1 MSKKQDILVGF
12 QPNKVFR
19 LLKKAGIPRVSKESV
34 GALNKLLTRY
44 ARQIATKAVQYA
56 SESGRDTVRGKD
68 ITQAVRMTGTP
79 AAYEIDQEAPV
90 VHYVWFISL
99 GGTCLLSQSYSGI
112 EFPDTIFSGLLTGIL
127 DLMSEVTGRLI
138 QKFSTDDLTIHI
150 RRISEIT
157 VAVICDSER
166 EEPINELTD
175 LLALRFSDVF
185 SKEITL
191 DVVDTSIFDEFA
203 PVLDALVSSA
213 GLSIPKEKLK
223 VIKTSVS
230 LTDKQLEESVDA
242 TALREEMRRA
252 KDTIQDL
259 GLFKKN
265 DEIETVNSSSV
276 QTMLNEP
283 PDVTEI
289 KAVLKQASQDI
300 RKANGDKLPSVE
312 TELSREGIMQEISK
326 DFSEIITES
335 DLKTI
340 DSMEKEETLKKKETV
355 KPKTAKKSTKKKAV
369 KPKTTKKSTKKK
381 AVKPKTT
388 KKSTKKESSKKGQ
401 RKRTRKK

>member
-1 MSKKQDILVGF
+1 MSKKQGILVGF
-12 QPNKVFR
+12 QTNKVFK
-19 LLKKAGIPRVSKESV
+19 LLKNTGIPRVSKESV
-34 GALNKLLTRY
+34 VALNKLLTRY

-68 ITQAVRMTGTP
+68 ITQAVRMTGTTT
-79 AAYEIDQEAPV
+79 AYEIDQEAPV
-90 VHYVWFISL
+90 VHYVWFISS

-138 QKFSTDDLTIHI
+138 EKLSTGDLTIHI

-166 EEPINELTD
+166 EEPIDELTD

-242 TALREEMRRA
+242 TALREELRRA
-252 KDTIQDL
+252 KDAIQDL

-265 DEIETVNSSSV
+265 EIETVNPSTV
-276 QTMLNEP
+276 KTMFNEP

-300 RKANGDKLPSVE
+300 RIANGSVE
-312 TELSREGIMQEISK
+312 TELSREGIMKEISK

-340 DSMEKEETLKKKETV
+340 DPIEKEETPKKKKAV
-355 KPKTAKKSTKKKAV
+355 KPKPSKKSTKKKAV
-369 KPKTTKKSTKKK
+369 KPKPTKKSTKKK
-381 AVKPKTT
+381 AVKPKPT
-388 KKSTKKESSKKGQ
+388 KKNTKKKSRKTGQ

>member
-1 MSKKQDILVGF
+1 MSKKQSILVGF
-12 QPNKVFR
+12 QANKVFK
-19 LLKKAGIPRVSKESV
+19 LLKNTGIPRVSKESV
-34 GALNKLLTRY
+34 VALNKLLTRY

-56 SESGRDTVRGKD
+56 SESERDTVRGKD
-68 ITQAVRMTGTP
+68 ITQAVRMTGTTV
-79 AAYEIDQEAPV
+79 AYEIDQEAPV
-90 VHYVWFISL
+90 VHYVWFISS

-138 QKFSTDDLTIHI
+138 EKLSTDDLTIHI

-166 EEPINELTD
+166 EEPIDELTD

-252 KDTIQDL
+252 KNTIQDL
-259 GLFKKN
+259 GLFKNEKEN
-265 DEIETVNSSSV
+265 ETVNSSTAN
-276 QTMLNEP
+276 TMFNEP

-300 RKANGDKLPSVE
+300 RKANGDKLTSVE
-312 TELSREGIMQEISK
+312 TELSREGIMKELSK

-340 DSMEKEETLKKKETV
+340 DPIEKEETPKKKKAV
-355 KPKTAKKSTKKKAV
+355 KPKTTKKSTKKKAV

-388 KKSTKKESSKKGQ
+388 KKNTKKKSRKKGQ

>member
-1 MSKKQDILVGF
+1 MSKRQGILVGF
-12 QPNKVFR
+12 QTNKVFK
-19 LLKKAGIPRVSKESV
+19 LLKNTGIPRVSKESV
-34 GALNKLLTRY
+34 VALNKLLTRY

-68 ITQAVRMTGTP
+68 ITQAVRMTGTTT
-79 AAYEIDQEAPV
+79 AYEIDQEAPV
-90 VHYVWFISL
+90 VHYVWFISS

-138 QKFSTDDLTIHI
+138 EKLSTGDLTIHI

-166 EEPINELTD
+166 EEPIDELTD

-230 LTDKQLEESVDA
+230 LTDKQLEETVDA
-242 TALREEMRRA
+242 TALREELRRA
-252 KDTIQDL
+252 KDAIQDL
-259 GLFKKN
+259 GLFKKKN
-265 DEIETVNSSSV
+265 DEIETVNPSTV
-276 QTMLNEP
+276 KTMFNEP

-300 RKANGDKLPSVE
+300 RIANDNETVETVE
-312 TELSREGIMQEISK
+312 TELSRESIMKEISK

-340 DSMEKEETLKKKETV
+340 DPIEKEETPKKKKAV
-355 KPKTAKKSTKKKAV
+355 KPKPTKKSTKKKAV

-381 AVKPKTT
+381 SRKT
-388 KKSTKKESSKKGQ
+388 GQ

>member
-1 MSKKQDILVGF
+1 
-12 QPNKVFR
+12 
-19 LLKKAGIPRVSKESV
+19 
-34 GALNKLLTRY
+34 
-44 ARQIATKAVQYA
+44 
-56 SESGRDTVRGKD
+56 
-68 ITQAVRMTGTP
+68 
-79 AAYEIDQEAPV
+79 
-90 VHYVWFISL
+90 
-99 GGTCLLSQSYSGI
+99 
-112 EFPDTIFSGLLTGIL
+112 
-127 DLMSEVTGRLI
+127 MSEVTGRLI
-138 QKFSTDDLTIHI
+138 EKFSTGDLTIHI

-166 EEPINELTD
+166 EDEIDELTD

-230 LTDKQLEESVDA
+230 LTDKQLEETVDA
-242 TALREEMRRA
+242 TALREELRRA
-252 KDTIQDL
+252 KDAIQDL
-259 GLFKKN
+259 GLFKNN
-265 DEIETVNSSSV
+265 DEIETVNPSTV
-276 QTMLNEP
+276 KTMFNEP

-300 RKANGDKLPSVE
+300 RIANGNKLPSVE
-312 TELSREGIMQEISK
+312 TELSRECIMKEISK

-340 DSMEKEETLKKKETV
+340 DPIEKEET
-355 KPKTAKKSTKKKAV
+355 PKKKKAV
-369 KPKTTKKSTKKK
+369 KPKTTKKNTKKK
-381 AVKPKTT
+381 SRKT
-388 KKSTKKESSKKGQ
+388 GQ